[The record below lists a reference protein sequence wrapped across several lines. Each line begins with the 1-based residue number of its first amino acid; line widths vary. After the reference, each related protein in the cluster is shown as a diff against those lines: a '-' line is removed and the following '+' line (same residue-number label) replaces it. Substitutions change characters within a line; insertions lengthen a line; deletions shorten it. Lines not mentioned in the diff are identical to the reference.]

1 VTAPEVHLSIIV
13 PVRNGEDRLPDHLRA
28 IAEYC
33 RTRPFPTEVVLVD
46 DGSDPPAARILDA
59 WGTQDGFLLVRN
71 EVNSGKGRAVRRGL
85 LAARGAFRVFLDA
98 DLSYPVEEISKVL
111 AALEEGSDVVVACRV
126 LTASRYVMSPVFFR
140 YLYTR
145 HILSRIFNALV
156 RLAVLPGI
164 LDSQA
169 GLKGLTAAATERV
182 VPKLTIAGFAFDVEL
197 LYVAHLHGLRV
208 RQVPVMFRYDSEPTT
223 VRFAAD
229 GWRMVRDLVA
239 IRSNGIRGRYA

>member
-1 VTAPEVHLSIIV
+1 MTAPAVHLSIIV

-28 IAEYC
+28 IAEFR

-46 DGSDPPAARILDA
+46 DGSDEPAARILDR
-59 WGTQDGFLLVRN
+59 WGAQDGFVLVRN

-85 LAARGAFRVFLDA
+85 LAARGAFRIFLDA

-111 AALEEGSDVVVACRV
+111 AALEAGSDVVVACRV
-126 LTASRYVMSPVFFR
+126 LTESRYVMSPVFFR

-145 HILSRIFNALV
+145 HVLSRIFNALV
-156 RLAVLPGI
+156 RHTVLPGI

-169 GLKGLTAAATERV
+169 GLKGLTAAATERI

-208 RQVPVMFRYDSEPTT
+208 RQVPVTFRYDSEPTT
-223 VRFAAD
+223 VRFVAD
-229 GWRMVRDLVA
+229 GWRMVRDLA
-239 IRSNGIRGRYA
+239 RIRSNGIRGRYA